1 LVLRNINANKRPFG
15 KEDWEELAKEFN
27 ARFKG
32 WPIKIGE
39 ATPPHEKGA
48 GVWTEPSLVKKP
60 HTMVERA
67 PTAIKGQAIKYQ
79 DLKDEMD
86 RLLES
91 FGRASSEP
99 TDNED
104 DDGMDDEENSDGDDE
119 DEDEGGVYYD

>member
-1 LVLRNINANKRPFG
+1 
-15 KEDWEELAKEFN
+15 
-27 ARFKG
+27 
-32 WPIKIGE
+32 
-39 ATPPHEKGA
+39 
-48 GVWTEPSLVKKP
+48 
-60 HTMVERA
+60 MVERA

-104 DDGMDDEENSDGDDE
+104 DDGMDDEENSDDDDE
-119 DEDEGGVYYD
+119 DEDEGGVYHD